1 MPLGKPPAN
10 FQIDNIRHNP
20 VRYILSE
27 VREMKN
33 TKRIISWLLT
43 LAMVLALLPTS
54 VFAASAEN
62 VLKEKITVNSP
73 DFGTGFGEAVTIAS
87 DIDLRNATAIEIN
100 YTTNSSV
107 GKEAKI
113 LVGSR
118 EMILPDESEGEI
130 ELFLYQEDKKDYQ
143 DLSLSVRRTEE
154 GRGTVSYTITKISV
168 LYDDI
173 KIEVDNS
180 LYEGYNAYTERVFE
194 ADGTETADGL
204 AYNDGNTILLGEGK
218 VKGADEYEA
227 KKYSENVLFYIA
239 APSVNAE
246 TTQGVKPVVGKNV
259 YLAGWQVYNQDERD
273 YYDEIIAPDIMSLE
287 TLYVKYGHKS
297 SFKVRPVI
305 YPYTSFVRFNNSNP
319 NSLAYTN
326 NITNGKEIKVTMLDT
341 LNVAGVGKG
350 AHTVESFIINGFYDT
365 DLHGTSGTARANN
378 SNKLRNYSAAQI
390 KAYLNKNINGT
401 YQVAKAWNN
410 SAPSNVIITPNCEAV
425 YVDMAYTQPKIEVM
439 YNPSADAPAEHKGEA
454 SVLYSEGALFASGS
468 WENPLTITPANIGS
482 PYKFSAEYT
491 DPDNGASNYKVV
503 WQDFTGD
510 TNKDGNL
517 TEKEQ
522 NAVSSY
528 NLDRA
533 PVIANT
539 FAYTPRAADSLIYY
553 YITERKTA
561 ATSGEIDGTVLLKEY
576 PIFGNDNIV
585 YTPLNNAA
593 VTVNGI
599 SVTTDENPQY
609 GGIHGNGGD
618 GYFSISD
625 PSFITG
631 EAHKVDIVYGA
642 LAATAV
648 QSVNVPQQHI
658 LDSYDAISVSS
669 ATRAKNGKIM
679 GIDEIMYNDNER
691 YTLTF
696 AVESADPD
704 LTVEKAVLRF
714 YARDGRNVTQ
724 EEYRRTGDVF
734 ECSFTS
740 DGSKLPAGC
749 KITVTFVDNEGN
761 AHFER
766 DTGICLMQSLDKVE
780 LGAGFGADRALS
792 FEVIGTVSPKFDFYH
807 SLNLNNA
814 GSPDDY
820 RITDTEGKKTVE
832 SKKDK
837 VLVKLTDGLNAEFGS
852 EIYLTLSAS
861 EDKDHVGEWVLEEF
875 VLVADA
881 GEEVITSFKGYLE
894 KLGLPVTVSAATSS
908 VGEGI
913 IVAKRKEGS
922 REYYIADLTQQ
933 LDELDLLSIAL
944 SNADDIAVSGDF
956 TTDSRISMSAR
967 ETVDMLDINL
977 NARANIS
984 FGYDGQSNIKKGSVK
999 YDSWLKVSMLFFTQ
1013 DHNLGDSIG
1022 SLVDSP
1028 QGPRRSFGNLN
1039 AVDSILESSL
1049 GDFEVS
1055 EPSAQ
1060 GRGEMLLSSVATDP
1074 SVSEYMLKE
1083 RINTNAD
1090 IQLAALGGGRYI
1102 AVFLDDVAAVSAEN
1116 ATRLYYSIYDGS
1128 DWSEPKLI
1136 EDDANTDD
1144 SPVIH
1149 DIDDEKLFIAW
1160 SSAKIFSEKP
1170 GMLEALNSRNLH
1182 GVFVDKNELDPED
1195 CLSSILEITKDT
1207 DLDNYADSDVH
1218 IAYNNGFPS
1227 SIVFYYTKRR
1237 YEPSS
1242 GYEGT
1247 LRDVVYPEKDEIRYR
1262 VYDVEGASWE
1272 SEMQGSSDDDWYG
1285 QVSLD
1290 LAPAGSAV
1298 TESAAKGIDGKSL
1311 FAYVVD
1317 DDGDKSTTQDRDI
1330 LMKIY
1335 TFEDLSEE
1343 PRTVRITSSDDVEE
1357 KSLQFV
1363 SLDGNLYLS
1372 YLSDGNVMLL
1382 DLSQGISDN
1391 MADDAS
1397 LTKTLVYAEDC
1408 AQQIVDFDIR
1418 SEDDYAYV
1426 VFTQRTLGLKDGID
1440 PESEAAKAVA
1450 NTLVET
1456 QIYAAR
1462 YDIANDVV
1470 SKPVAITSGEGA
1482 NYANVAFAVDDNGGL
1497 VAMATKSKSR
1507 VEEREDHDFSTDGS
1521 SASALYSIMFTPK
1534 AKITAENPAIRDISS
1549 TGATASFTL
1558 YNGGIETAED
1568 LTVKITDADGKAIK
1582 TFNEISLIGGTKRDF
1597 TFGVPVNTE
1606 TNEASFTAVILDGDN
1621 ELDSITHAETAYAS
1635 VDVVSFNA
1643 EIKERGVIEFT
1654 AIVKN
1659 NSAVVS
1665 GERTFT
1671 VSNGS
1676 EKLFAMDISP
1686 LKPEETKE
1694 ISGEIAFEQD
1704 ELFVSVTE
1712 ADGSVSAT
1720 AVLTATAGDGAQ
1732 AEKLSLV
1739 VNAEQMAR
1747 MNSITDVSFAS
1758 EGEIS
1763 LKPGGSFDLD
1773 TTITADNYT
1782 GRYTDNNEGE
1792 IPAQGVTVKYLSD
1805 DESVVRVSDD
1815 GRIEGVGA
1823 GSATVTVVVM
1833 PAGSEYGDLPADAV
1847 MTYTFA
1853 VNVEQSQS
1861 SGGGGG
1867 VSRYTVKFETNGG
1880 SVVASKT
1887 VAKNSKLAEPADPT
1901 KEGFAFEGWY
1911 TDKELTTAYDFDDA
1925 VTKSFTLYAKWVV
1938 EDDADIDP
1946 SEEKTP
1952 FDDVDET
1959 DWFYNDVEF
1968 VYENGL
1974 MNGISGT
1981 LFAPNTNITRAMLV
1995 TVLYRA
2001 EGAPT
2006 VSHDQ
2011 LLDSFD
2017 DVEEN
2022 SWYQT
2027 AVAWAKANGIVN
2039 GVSATAF
2046 DPNRPIT
2053 REQIA
2058 AIMYRYAQYKG
2069 YDVSVGEN
2077 TNILSYDDFES
2088 ISEYAIAPMQYA
2100 VGSGLMKGKTASTL
2114 NPLDNATRAEIAA
2127 ILHRFI
2133 KAHE

>member
-1 MPLGKPPAN
+1 
-10 FQIDNIRHNP
+10 
-20 VRYILSE
+20 
-27 VREMKN
+27 MKN
-33 TKRIISWLLT
+33 TKRIISWLLA
-43 LAMVLALLPTS
+43 LAMVLTILPTS
-54 VFAASAEN
+54 VFAASQEN
-62 VLKEKITVNSP
+62 VMTESITVSSP

-87 DIDLRNATAIEIN
+87 DIDLRNAIVIEID

-130 ELFLYQEDKKDYQ
+130 ELFLYQEDKKDHQ

-154 GRGTVSYTITKISV
+154 GRGAVSYTITKVSV

-204 AYNDGNTILLGEGK
+204 AYNNGNTILLGEGK
-218 VKGADEYEA
+218 VKGADVYEA
-227 KKYSENVLFYIA
+227 KKYSENVLFYID
-239 APSVNAE
+239 APSENAE
-246 TTQGVKPVVGKNV
+246 TTQGVKPVMGKNV
-259 YLAGWQVYNQDERD
+259 YLAGWQVYNQDESD

-305 YPYTSFVRFNNSNP
+305 YPYTSFVRFNNSYP

-341 LNVAGVGKG
+341 LNVAGVGNG
-350 AHTVESFIINGFYDT
+350 AHTVESFFINGFYDT

-390 KAYLNKNINGT
+390 KDYLNKNINGT

-410 SAPSNVIITPNCEAV
+410 SAPSNVIITPDCEAV
-425 YVDMAYTQPKIEVM
+425 YVDMAHKQPKIEVM
-439 YNPSADAPAEHKGEA
+439 YNPSADAPAEYKGEA
-454 SVLYSEGALFASGS
+454 SVLYSEGALSISGS
-468 WENPLTITPANIGS
+468 WENPLTITPVTIGS
-482 PYKFSAEYT
+482 PYKFNAEYT
-491 DPDNGASNYKVV
+491 DPENGASNYEIV

-510 TNKDGNL
+510 TNKDGKL
-517 TEKEQ
+517 TEEEQ

-528 NLDRA
+528 HLDRT
-533 PVIANT
+533 PVVANA
-539 FAYTPRAADSLIYY
+539 FEYAPRAADSLIYY
-553 YITERKTA
+553 YITERKVA
-561 ATSGEIDGTVLLKEY
+561 DIRGFIDGTVLIKEY

-599 SVTTDENPQY
+599 SVATEENPQY
-609 GGIHGNGGD
+609 GGIDGTGGD

-631 EAHKVDIVYGA
+631 EAYKVDIVYGA

-704 LTVEKAVLRF
+704 LTVEKAVLCF
-714 YARDGRNVTQ
+714 YARDGRTVTK
-724 EEYRRTGDVF
+724 EEYRRTGDIF
-734 ECSFTS
+734 ECSFTP
-740 DGSKLPAGC
+740 DDWNLPAGC

-766 DTGICLMQSLDKVE
+766 DTGICLMQSLGEVK
-780 LGAGFGADRALS
+780 LGAGFGADKAPS
-792 FEVIGTVSPKFDFYH
+792 YKVIGAVSPEFDFYH

-814 GSPDDY
+814 GSSDDY
-820 RITDTEGKKTVE
+820 RITDTEGKKIVE

-837 VLVKLTDGLNAEFGS
+837 VLVKLTDGLNAELGS

-861 EDKDHVGEWVLEEF
+861 EDKDHVGEWCLEEF
-875 VLVADA
+875 MLVTDA
-881 GEEVITSFKGYLE
+881 GEDVITSFEGYLE
-894 KLGLPVTVSAATSS
+894 DLGLPVTVSATTSS
-908 VGEGI
+908 AGEGI

-922 REYYIADLTQQ
+922 REYYLPDLTQQ
-933 LDELDLLSIAL
+933 FDKLDLLSIAL

-956 TTDSRISMSAR
+956 TTDSRISISAR

-977 NARANIS
+977 NARADIS
-984 FGYDGQSNIKKGSVK
+984 FGYDGQSNIKTGSVK
-999 YDSWLKVSMLFFTQ
+999 HDAWLKVNMLFFTKN
-1013 DHNLGDSIG
+1013 HNIGDG
-1022 SLVDSP
+1022 RESLVDSP
-1028 QGPRRSFGNLN
+1028 QGQKRSLGNLD
-1039 AVDSILESSL
+1039 AVDSILGSSL
-1049 GDFEVS
+1049 GDFNIS

-1060 GRGEMLLSSVATDP
+1060 GRGEMLRSSVATDP
-1074 SVSEYMLKE
+1074 SVSEYMLREK
-1083 RINTNAD
+1083 INTNAD

-1102 AVFLDDVAAVSAEN
+1102 AVFLDEVADVSAEN

-1128 DWSEPKLI
+1128 DWSEPKLME
-1136 EDDANTDD
+1136 EDASTDD

-1160 SSAKIFSEKP
+1160 SSANDSFSEAP

-1182 GVFVDKNELDPED
+1182 GVFVDKNELDPEE
-1195 CLSSILEITKDT
+1195 CLGEIIEITKDT
-1207 DLDNYADSDVH
+1207 DADNYADSDVH
-1218 IAYNNGFPS
+1218 IAYDDGCEFMM
-1227 SIVFYYTKRR
+1227 FYYTMRR
-1237 YEPSS
+1237 YEPLN

-1262 VYDVEGASWE
+1262 VYDMLGESWE
-1272 SEMQGSSDDDWYG
+1272 SEMDGSSDDDWYG
-1285 QVSLD
+1285 QVTLD
-1290 LAPAGSAV
+1290 LELADSIV
-1298 TESAAKGIDGKSL
+1298 IESAAKGIDGQSL

-1330 LMKIY
+1330 FMQIY
-1335 TFEDLSEE
+1335 SFEDLSEE
-1343 PRTVRITSSDDVEE
+1343 PRTVRITSSEDVEE

-1382 DLSQGISDN
+1382 DLSEGISDN
-1391 MADDAS
+1391 MADDVS
-1397 LTKTLVYAEDC
+1397 LTKNLVYAEDC

-1456 QIYAAR
+1456 QIYAVR

-1497 VAMATKSKSR
+1497 VAMATKSMST
-1507 VEEREDHDFSTDGS
+1507 VEEFEGVLHSTDGS
-1521 SASALYSIMFTPK
+1521 SASALYSIMFTPE
-1534 AKITAENPAIRDISS
+1534 AKVKAENPDIRDISS

-1558 YNGGIETAED
+1558 YNGGIEAAED

-1582 TFNEISLIGGTKRDF
+1582 TFNGISLIGGAEREL
-1597 TFGVPVNTE
+1597 TFGIPVNTE
-1606 TNEASFTAVILDGDN
+1606 TNEASFTAVILDGGN
-1621 ELDSITHAETAYAS
+1621 ELDSITHAETAYES

-1654 AIVKN
+1654 AVVKN
-1659 NSAVVS
+1659 SSAVES
-1665 GERTFT
+1665 DERTFT
-1671 VSNGS
+1671 VSKDS
-1676 EKLFAMDISP
+1676 KVLFAMDISP
-1686 LKPEETKE
+1686 LKPGEIRE
-1694 ISGEIAFEQD
+1694 ISGEIAVSQD
-1704 ELFVSVTE
+1704 ELFESTVNSDE
-1712 ADGSVSAT
+1712 SVSAT
-1720 AVLTATAGDGAQ
+1720 AVLTATAGDEAQ
-1732 AEKLSLV
+1732 TEKLSLV
-1739 VNAEQMAR
+1739 VNSEQMAR
-1747 MNSITDVSFAS
+1747 MNAITDVSFAS

-1763 LKPGGSFDLD
+1763 LNPGGSFDLE
-1773 TTITADNYT
+1773 TTITAEGYS

-1792 IPAQGVTVKYLSD
+1792 IPAQGVTVKYISD
-1805 DESVVRVSDD
+1805 DESVARVSDD
-1815 GRIEGVGA
+1815 GKIEGVGE
-1823 GSATVTVVVM
+1823 GSTTVTVVVM
-1833 PAGSEYGDLPADAV
+1833 PAGSEYSDLPAGAV
-1847 MTYTFA
+1847 KTYTFT
-1853 VNVEQSQS
+1853 VNVEKSQS
-1861 SGGGGG
+1861 TGGFVGGGGG

-1880 SVVASKT
+1880 TEIANKT
-1887 VAKNSKLAEPADPT
+1887 VTRNSKLTEPTAPT
-1901 KEGFAFEGWY
+1901 KDGYTFEGWY
-1911 TDKELTTAYDFDDA
+1911 TDEELTEKYDFNKA
-1925 VTKSFTLYAKWVV
+1925 VTKGFTLYAKWIVG
-1938 EDDADIDP
+1938 DDANIGP
-1946 SEEKTP
+1946 SGEENP
-1952 FDDVDET
+1952 FTDVRKDH
-1959 DWFYNDVEF
+1959 WFYGDVMYA
-1968 VYENGL
+1968 VENGL
-1974 MNGISGT
+1974 FNGTTAST
-1981 LFAPNTNITRAMLV
+1981 FAPNGIITRAMLV

-2001 EGAPT
+2001 DGEPQVAGKAT
-2006 VSHDQ
+2006 
-2011 LLDSFD
+2011 FD
-2017 DVEEN
+2017 DIDEN
-2022 SWYQT
+2022 AYY
-2027 AVAWAKANGIVN
+2027 AKAVVWGQQNGIIN
-2039 GVSATAF
+2039 GYSETEFA
-2046 DPNRPIT
+2046 PNQNIT

-2058 AIMYRYAQYKG
+2058 AIMHRYAQYKG

-2077 TNILSYDDFES
+2077 TNILSYDDFAD
-2088 ISEYAIAPMQYA
+2088 ISEYAIASMQYA
-2100 VGSGLMKGKTASTL
+2100 CGSGILRGKTTSTL
-2114 NPLDNATRAEIAA
+2114 NPKDNATRAECAA

-2133 KAHE
+2133 EANK